1 MFNILDTITAGLS
14 DLNTPIGLVGSLVT
28 IFDHFK
34 KKIATI
40 LKKHGML
47 FEKNRAWRMND
58 TANTSNTGRM
68 I

>member
-34 KKIATI
+34 NKNSNHIEETRDAI
-40 LKKHGML
+40 R
-47 FEKNRAWRMND
+47 ENRAWRMHD
-58 TANTSNTGRM
+58 TANTSNTGRT